1 MKPRL
6 ALVGAF
12 PFPVPQGSQVYFAD
26 QARALRAQGAEI
38 TLFVHGRGA
47 GPLPEDLECIRAP
60 AALSPRRLR
69 AGPSLLKPLA
79 DAALARR
86 LVSEAQRRPFD
97 ALLAHNAEA
106 ALLCLAVRARIRTP
120 LVYVVHSL
128 WRHELPAYG
137 PAAAAGPLSRAG
149 AALDGQ
155 LARRCDA
162 ILTLSAAA
170 RESLEPLAQGPVEL
184 IPPGLAPGPPP
195 DAASLRA
202 VCARHGLEPG
212 RFALYAGNLDA
223 YQALSALAEAAR
235 RAQPIPFVVATHDA
249 RGAAPEPLRVL
260 ETGSPEEVRLLI
272 GAAGVCLLPRAI
284 PGGFPIKLLNYMEAG
299 RPIVAGRQVADGFE
313 DGRSALLLA
322 GDAGPAAW
330 AEAVTRVMNDA
341 ALARHLGEGARAL
354 LLRRHAWPALAQA
367 TLDLVARARQ
377 AGIR

>member
-1 MKPRL
+1 VKPRL

-26 QARALRAQGAEI
+26 QARALRDGGAEVV
-38 TLFVHGRGA
+38 LFVHGRGA
-47 GPLPEDLECIRAP
+47 GPLPPDLDCVRAP

-86 LVSEAQRRPFD
+86 LAAEAQHRPFD

-106 ALLCLAVRARIRTP
+106 ALLCLAARARIRTP
-120 LVYVVHSL
+120 VVYVAHAL
-128 WRHELPAYG
+128 WRQELPSYG
-137 PAAAAGPLSRAG
+137 PAAAAALLARAG
-149 AALDGQ
+149 AALDRG

-162 ILTLSAAA
+162 VLTLCASAQEA
-170 RESLEPLAQGPVEL
+170 LEPLARGPVEL

-195 DAASLRA
+195 DPDSLRA
-202 VCARHGLEPG
+202 ACARRGLEPG

-223 YQALSALAEAAR
+223 YQSLPLLAEAAA
-235 RAQPIPFVVATHDA
+235 RAPEIPFVVATHDA
-249 RGAAPEPLRVL
+249 RGAAPEPLRIL
-260 ETGSPEEVRLLI
+260 QIDSPEEVRALTWT
-272 GAAGVCLLPRAI
+272 AGVCLLPRAI

-299 RPIVAGRQVADGFE
+299 RPIVATHSVADGFE

-322 GDAGPAAW
+322 DGSGASAW

-341 ALARHLGEGARAL
+341 ALARHLGAEARAL
-354 LLRRHAWPALAQA
+354 LLRRHAWPTLARA
-367 TLDLVARARQ
+367 TLDLVERVGPAAPR
-377 AGIR
+377 